1 MPANSLEDVMK
12 DQIKKLNDLE
22 MATNFIRHKSELN
35 HVLIDL
41 KPSIDTIKINVSRF
55 KETLDKMK
63 EQNEMCQNL
72 IENLS
77 AYEKTITHMQENIP
91 PSLKDT
97 LKGQNETCA
106 ATQMKNKNSSVAPP
120 KSKSESQP
128 ANPAVV
134 IDPTEYLPYQKD
146 CKKTLFKDSDDC
158 YTIELLNAI
167 EFSKIPKYMIG
178 RQTLTNVNDFITAI
192 NQIMKLKYTLMGLGK
207 IGARKKGE
215 LDLYLQFKKEET
227 DIYNGKERKF
237 FFTAEDYHREMK
249 MKLDKTKLN
258 ILTVLRHC
266 KRIKEVRIGKNV
278 LYEVISG
285 Q

>member
-35 HVLIDL
+35 NVLIDL

-63 EQNEMCQNL
+63 EQNEMCQIL

-91 PSLKDT
+91 PSLQDT
-97 LKGQNETCA
+97 LKDQNETCTA
-106 ATQMKNKNSSVAPP
+106 SQMKNKNNNNNNNSSVAAP
-120 KSKSESQP
+120 KSKSKSQP
-128 ANPAVV
+128 TNPAVI

-146 CKKTLFKDSDDC
+146 CKKTLFKDNDDC
-158 YTIELLNAI
+158 YKIELLNAI

-178 RQTLTNVNDFITAI
+178 RQTLTNVNDFITSI
-192 NQIMKLKYTLMGLGK
+192 NQIMKSKYTLMGLGK

-237 FFTAEDYHREMK
+237 FFTAEDYHRETK
-249 MKLDKTKLN
+249 TKLDKAKLN
-258 ILTVLRHC
+258 MLTVLRHC
-266 KRIKEVRIGKNV
+266 KRVRNLPKKFV
-278 LYEVISG
+278 
-285 Q
+285 